1 MRRTLVLTAS
11 LLGLACGSARAD
23 WEYAKWG
30 MTAEQVA
37 KASGGAVVVL
47 PAAEQVKSEEM
58 KMIRKAEGTLTDG
71 ALKLRVQFAFDIAT
85 DGLKMVA
92 YGPGDASQNEALKAW
107 LVKRYGPP
115 SHTDKLQRTTTS
127 SWSRPDEITLMA
139 SDGYAASAMQSPA
152 R

>member
-1 MRRTLVLTAS
+1 MRRISILIGS
-11 LLGLACGSARAD
+11 LAGLACGSAHAD

-47 PAAEQVKSEEM
+47 PAAEQVKNDDM

-71 ALKLRVQFAFDIAT
+71 VLKLRVQFAFDTAT
-85 DGLKMVA
+85 NGLKMVA
-92 YGPGDASQNEALKAW
+92 YGPIDVSQNEAVKAW

-115 SHTDKLQRTTTS
+115 SQTNKLQRTTTS
-127 SWSRPDEITLMA
+127 TWNRPDEIMLMA
-139 SDGYAASAMQSPA
+139 SDGYAASVMQSPA